1 MPTNTSNQQI
11 PYPLKSDSPGYLAEY
26 IRDAVLAL
34 EKRSVMIF
42 TSASDRDSRMVGSFA
57 PVAGNICILLDS
69 LKVLKFNGSSWINV
83 IPNIT
88 VSTAS
93 PTGGENG
100 DLWLK
105 I

>member
-1 MPTNTSNQQI
+1 VPANTGNQAI
-11 PYPLKSDSPGYLAEY
+11 PYPLKGDSPGYLAEY

-34 EKRSVMIF
+34 EKRTVMAF
-42 TSASDRDSRMVGSFA
+42 ASASDRDSRLVGASSPTSGMV
-57 PVAGNICILLDS
+57 CILKDTMTAY
-69 LKVLKFNGSSWINV
+69 KHNGTAWV
-83 IPNIT
+83 PLFPTIT

-93 PTGGENG
+93 PTGGVNG